1 MENLKKNPLSLQ
13 LNVEDFAPASND
25 EKKSLVVMRES
36 VNFWKDGMRRLRKNK
51 IAMVSL
57 VVILL
62 IAFMAYVLPSFW
74 PYSYEQQIKG
84 SNNLA
89 PFEYSAAEQ
98 KLIDQGENVFPHILG
113 TDRMGRDF
121 AVRVMMGT
129 RVSLSVGLLASV
141 LVLLIGATYGAISAF
156 AGGWIDNIMMRI
168 TDILY
173 TIPDILLII
182 LLAMAIKEPLESLA
196 TKPGFGWM
204 QKLGPNM
211 VSIFIIFA
219 LLYWV
224 GMARIVRSQ
233 VLTLKESEY
242 VTAARALGA
251 SGGRIIKKHLLTN
264 CMGTLIVTTTLQIP
278 SSIFTESYL
287 SFLGLDADKD
297 VETIGQ
303 KILTL
308 AAPYV
313 PLDGINDAGVACG
326 IFMSY
331 QGEGKGTPTDTQT
344 DKPDLTST
352 TLLRLILDYADSVE
366 DAVALAEQY
375 DLHDSASSCFHYM
388 VADSTGRSAV
398 LEWIG
403 TDADH
408 DTDGAQRQ
416 LNVLWNDTDAL
427 SDSADW
433 QVVTNFIKTPGYYD
447 GTTAER
453 KGLDRYEHLTAALR
467 ETDGIVADKNA
478 AMDLLA
484 SVGRRTWN
492 NDDSNSNTVHSVVYD
507 LTDKSVLWVGN
518 EHYGEEAY
526 TFEFQL
532 GR

>member
-1 MENLKKNPLSLQ
+1 MKRNSLSKL
-13 LNVEDFAPASND
+13 LRRIACALAALVIALAVAVFALWHNELTTLASFQKLSDRDEAHRDGAVYQINFSGDYFFDEFLSQGGASND
-25 EKKSLVVMRES
+25 AELISFVTRSITKGIIPMHIKTSS
-36 VNFWKDGMRRLRKNK
+36 
-51 IAMVSL
+51 IAC
-57 VVILL
+57 
-62 IAFMAYVLPSFW
+62 
-74 PYSYEQQIKG
+74 
-84 SNNLA
+84 
-89 PFEYSAAEQ
+89 
-98 KLIDQGENVFPHILG
+98 
-113 TDRMGRDF
+113 
-121 AVRVMMGT
+121 
-129 RVSLSVGLLASV
+129 
-141 LVLLIGATYGAISAF
+141 SAF
-156 AGGWIDNIMMRI
+156 TADTQSGDRVFGRNYDFSATNTAIVYTDPGEGRHASYSTID
-168 TDILY
+168 
-173 TIPDILLII
+173 
-182 LLAMAIKEPLESLA
+182 
-196 TKPGFGWM
+196 
-204 QKLGPNM
+204 
-211 VSIFIIFA
+211 
-219 LLYWV
+219 
-224 GMARIVRSQ
+224 
-233 VLTLKESEY
+233 
-242 VTAARALGA
+242 
-251 SGGRIIKKHLLTN
+251 
-264 CMGTLIVTTTLQIP
+264 
-278 SSIFTESYL
+278 L

-303 KILTL
+303 KFLTL

-344 DKPDLTST
+344 DKPDITST

-366 DAVALAEQY
+366 DAVALAQQY

-388 VADSTGRSAV
+388 VADSTGRSAI
-398 LEWIG
+398 LEWVG

-408 DTDGAQRQ
+408 DADGAQRQ

-467 ETDGIVADKNA
+467 ETDGIVADKDA

>member
-1 MENLKKNPLSLQ
+1 MKRNSLSKL
-13 LNVEDFAPASND
+13 LRRIACALAALVIALAVAVFALWHNELTTLASFQKLSDRDEAHRDGAVYQINFSGDYSFDEFLSQGGASND
-25 EKKSLVVMRES
+25 AELISFITRSITKGIIPMHIKTSS
-36 VNFWKDGMRRLRKNK
+36 
-51 IAMVSL
+51 IAC
-57 VVILL
+57 
-62 IAFMAYVLPSFW
+62 
-74 PYSYEQQIKG
+74 
-84 SNNLA
+84 
-89 PFEYSAAEQ
+89 
-98 KLIDQGENVFPHILG
+98 
-113 TDRMGRDF
+113 
-121 AVRVMMGT
+121 
-129 RVSLSVGLLASV
+129 
-141 LVLLIGATYGAISAF
+141 SAF
-156 AGGWIDNIMMRI
+156 TADTQSGDRVFGRNYDFSATNTAIVYTDPGEGRHASYSTID
-168 TDILY
+168 
-173 TIPDILLII
+173 
-182 LLAMAIKEPLESLA
+182 
-196 TKPGFGWM
+196 
-204 QKLGPNM
+204 
-211 VSIFIIFA
+211 
-219 LLYWV
+219 
-224 GMARIVRSQ
+224 
-233 VLTLKESEY
+233 
-242 VTAARALGA
+242 
-251 SGGRIIKKHLLTN
+251 
-264 CMGTLIVTTTLQIP
+264 
-278 SSIFTESYL
+278 L

-303 KILTL
+303 KFLTL

-344 DKPDLTST
+344 DRPDITST

-366 DAVALAEQY
+366 DAVALAQQY

-388 VADSTGRSAV
+388 VADSTGRSAI
-398 LEWIG
+398 LEWVG

-447 GTTAER
+447 DTTAER

-467 ETDGIVADKNA
+467 ETDGIVADKDA

>member
-1 MENLKKNPLSLQ
+1 MKRNSLSKLLRRIACALAALVIALAVAVFALWHNELATLASFQ
-13 LNVEDFAPASND
+13 KLSNRDEAHRDGAVYQINVSGDYSFDEFLSQGGASND
-25 EKKSLVVMRES
+25 AELISFITRSITKGIIPMHIKTSS
-36 VNFWKDGMRRLRKNK
+36 
-51 IAMVSL
+51 IAC
-57 VVILL
+57 
-62 IAFMAYVLPSFW
+62 
-74 PYSYEQQIKG
+74 
-84 SNNLA
+84 
-89 PFEYSAAEQ
+89 
-98 KLIDQGENVFPHILG
+98 
-113 TDRMGRDF
+113 
-121 AVRVMMGT
+121 
-129 RVSLSVGLLASV
+129 
-141 LVLLIGATYGAISAF
+141 SAF
-156 AGGWIDNIMMRI
+156 TADTQSGDRVFGRNYDFSATNTAIVYTDPGEGRHASYSTID
-168 TDILY
+168 
-173 TIPDILLII
+173 
-182 LLAMAIKEPLESLA
+182 
-196 TKPGFGWM
+196 
-204 QKLGPNM
+204 
-211 VSIFIIFA
+211 
-219 LLYWV
+219 
-224 GMARIVRSQ
+224 
-233 VLTLKESEY
+233 
-242 VTAARALGA
+242 
-251 SGGRIIKKHLLTN
+251 
-264 CMGTLIVTTTLQIP
+264 
-278 SSIFTESYL
+278 L

-297 VETIGQ
+297 VETVGQ

-344 DKPDLTST
+344 DRPDLTST

-366 DAVALAEQY
+366 DAVALAQQY

-388 VADSTGRSAV
+388 VADSTGRSAI
-398 LEWIG
+398 LEWVG

-408 DTDGAQRQ
+408 DADGAERQ

-447 GTTAER
+447 GTTAEM
-453 KGLDRYEHLTAALR
+453 KGLDRYEHLAAALR

-518 EHYGEEAY
+518 EHYGEDAY

>member
-1 MENLKKNPLSLQ
+1 MKRNSLSKL
-13 LNVEDFAPASND
+13 LRRIACALAALVIALAVAVFALWHNELTTLASFQKLSDRDEAHRDGAVYQINFSGDYFFDEFLSQGGASND
-25 EKKSLVVMRES
+25 AELISFVTRSITKGIIPMHIKTSS
-36 VNFWKDGMRRLRKNK
+36 
-51 IAMVSL
+51 IAC
-57 VVILL
+57 
-62 IAFMAYVLPSFW
+62 
-74 PYSYEQQIKG
+74 
-84 SNNLA
+84 
-89 PFEYSAAEQ
+89 
-98 KLIDQGENVFPHILG
+98 
-113 TDRMGRDF
+113 
-121 AVRVMMGT
+121 
-129 RVSLSVGLLASV
+129 
-141 LVLLIGATYGAISAF
+141 SAF
-156 AGGWIDNIMMRI
+156 TADTQSGDRVFGRNYDFSATNTAIVYTDPGEGRHASYSTID
-168 TDILY
+168 
-173 TIPDILLII
+173 
-182 LLAMAIKEPLESLA
+182 
-196 TKPGFGWM
+196 
-204 QKLGPNM
+204 
-211 VSIFIIFA
+211 
-219 LLYWV
+219 
-224 GMARIVRSQ
+224 
-233 VLTLKESEY
+233 
-242 VTAARALGA
+242 
-251 SGGRIIKKHLLTN
+251 
-264 CMGTLIVTTTLQIP
+264 
-278 SSIFTESYL
+278 L

-303 KILTL
+303 KFLTL

-344 DKPDLTST
+344 DKPDITST

-366 DAVALAEQY
+366 DAVALAQQY

-388 VADSTGRSAV
+388 VADSTGRSAI
-398 LEWIG
+398 LEWVG

-408 DTDGAQRQ
+408 DADGAQRQ

-433 QVVTNFIKTPGYYD
+433 QVVTNFIKNPGYYD
-447 GTTAER
+447 GTSAEM
-453 KGLDRYEHLTAALR
+453 KGLDRYEHLAAALR
-467 ETDGIVADKNA
+467 ETDGIVADKDA

>member
-1 MENLKKNPLSLQ
+1 MKRNSLSKL
-13 LNVEDFAPASND
+13 LRRIACALAALVIALAVAVFALWHNELTTLASFQKLSDRDEAHRDGAVYQINFSGDYSFDEFLSQGGASND
-25 EKKSLVVMRES
+25 AELISFVTRSITKGIIPMHIKTSS
-36 VNFWKDGMRRLRKNK
+36 
-51 IAMVSL
+51 IAC
-57 VVILL
+57 
-62 IAFMAYVLPSFW
+62 
-74 PYSYEQQIKG
+74 
-84 SNNLA
+84 
-89 PFEYSAAEQ
+89 
-98 KLIDQGENVFPHILG
+98 
-113 TDRMGRDF
+113 
-121 AVRVMMGT
+121 
-129 RVSLSVGLLASV
+129 
-141 LVLLIGATYGAISAF
+141 SAF
-156 AGGWIDNIMMRI
+156 TADTQSGDRVFGRNYDFSATNTAIVYTDPGEGRHASYSTID
-168 TDILY
+168 
-173 TIPDILLII
+173 
-182 LLAMAIKEPLESLA
+182 
-196 TKPGFGWM
+196 
-204 QKLGPNM
+204 
-211 VSIFIIFA
+211 
-219 LLYWV
+219 
-224 GMARIVRSQ
+224 
-233 VLTLKESEY
+233 
-242 VTAARALGA
+242 
-251 SGGRIIKKHLLTN
+251 
-264 CMGTLIVTTTLQIP
+264 
-278 SSIFTESYL
+278 L

-303 KILTL
+303 KFLTL

-344 DKPDLTST
+344 DKPDITST

-366 DAVALAEQY
+366 DAVALAQQY

-388 VADSTGRSAV
+388 VADSTGRSAI
-398 LEWIG
+398 LEWVG

-408 DTDGAQRQ
+408 DADGAQRQ

-447 GTTAER
+447 DTTAEM
-453 KGLDRYEHLTAALR
+453 KGLDRYEHLAAALR

>member
-1 MENLKKNPLSLQ
+1 MKRNSLSKL
-13 LNVEDFAPASND
+13 LRRIACALVALVIALAVAVFALWHNELTTLASFQKLSDRDEAHRDGAVYQINFSGDYFFDEFLSQGGASND
-25 EKKSLVVMRES
+25 AELISFVTRSITKGIIPMHIKTSS
-36 VNFWKDGMRRLRKNK
+36 
-51 IAMVSL
+51 IAC
-57 VVILL
+57 
-62 IAFMAYVLPSFW
+62 
-74 PYSYEQQIKG
+74 
-84 SNNLA
+84 
-89 PFEYSAAEQ
+89 
-98 KLIDQGENVFPHILG
+98 
-113 TDRMGRDF
+113 
-121 AVRVMMGT
+121 
-129 RVSLSVGLLASV
+129 
-141 LVLLIGATYGAISAF
+141 SAF
-156 AGGWIDNIMMRI
+156 TADTQSGDRVFGRNYDFSATNTAIVYTDPGEGRHASYSTID
-168 TDILY
+168 
-173 TIPDILLII
+173 
-182 LLAMAIKEPLESLA
+182 
-196 TKPGFGWM
+196 
-204 QKLGPNM
+204 
-211 VSIFIIFA
+211 
-219 LLYWV
+219 
-224 GMARIVRSQ
+224 
-233 VLTLKESEY
+233 
-242 VTAARALGA
+242 
-251 SGGRIIKKHLLTN
+251 
-264 CMGTLIVTTTLQIP
+264 
-278 SSIFTESYL
+278 L

-303 KILTL
+303 KFLTL

-344 DKPDLTST
+344 DRPDITST

-366 DAVALAEQY
+366 DAVALAQQY

-388 VADSTGRSAV
+388 VADSTGRSAI
-398 LEWIG
+398 LEWVG

-408 DTDGAQRQ
+408 DADGAQRQ

-467 ETDGIVADKNA
+467 ETDGIVADKDA

-484 SVGRRTWN
+484 SVGRRTWD

>member
-1 MENLKKNPLSLQ
+1 MKRNSLSKL
-13 LNVEDFAPASND
+13 LRRIACALAALVIALAVAVFALWHNELTTLASFQKLSDRDEAHRDGAVYQINFSGDYSFDEFLSQGGASND
-25 EKKSLVVMRES
+25 AELISFITRSITKGIIPMHIKTSS
-36 VNFWKDGMRRLRKNK
+36 
-51 IAMVSL
+51 IAC
-57 VVILL
+57 
-62 IAFMAYVLPSFW
+62 
-74 PYSYEQQIKG
+74 
-84 SNNLA
+84 
-89 PFEYSAAEQ
+89 
-98 KLIDQGENVFPHILG
+98 
-113 TDRMGRDF
+113 
-121 AVRVMMGT
+121 
-129 RVSLSVGLLASV
+129 
-141 LVLLIGATYGAISAF
+141 SAF
-156 AGGWIDNIMMRI
+156 TADTQSGDRVFGRNYDFSATNTAIVYTDPGEGRHASYSTID
-168 TDILY
+168 
-173 TIPDILLII
+173 
-182 LLAMAIKEPLESLA
+182 
-196 TKPGFGWM
+196 
-204 QKLGPNM
+204 
-211 VSIFIIFA
+211 
-219 LLYWV
+219 
-224 GMARIVRSQ
+224 
-233 VLTLKESEY
+233 
-242 VTAARALGA
+242 
-251 SGGRIIKKHLLTN
+251 
-264 CMGTLIVTTTLQIP
+264 
-278 SSIFTESYL
+278 L

-303 KILTL
+303 KFLTL

-344 DKPDLTST
+344 DRPDITST

-366 DAVALAEQY
+366 DAVALAQQY

-388 VADSTGRSAV
+388 VADSTGRSAI
-398 LEWIG
+398 LEWVG

-408 DTDGAQRQ
+408 DADGAQRQ

-427 SDSADW
+427 SDSVDW

-447 GTTAER
+447 GTSAEM
-453 KGLDRYEHLTAALR
+453 KGLDRYEHLAAALR

-484 SVGRRTWN
+484 SVGRRTWD

>member
-1 MENLKKNPLSLQ
+1 MKRNSLSKL
-13 LNVEDFAPASND
+13 LRRIACALAALVIALAVAVFALWHNELTTLASFQKLSDRDEAHRDGAVYQINFSGDYFFDEFLSQGGASND
-25 EKKSLVVMRES
+25 AELISFVTRSITKGIIPMHIKTSS
-36 VNFWKDGMRRLRKNK
+36 
-51 IAMVSL
+51 IAC
-57 VVILL
+57 
-62 IAFMAYVLPSFW
+62 
-74 PYSYEQQIKG
+74 
-84 SNNLA
+84 
-89 PFEYSAAEQ
+89 
-98 KLIDQGENVFPHILG
+98 
-113 TDRMGRDF
+113 
-121 AVRVMMGT
+121 
-129 RVSLSVGLLASV
+129 
-141 LVLLIGATYGAISAF
+141 SAF
-156 AGGWIDNIMMRI
+156 TADTQSGDRVFGRNYDFSATNTAIVYTDPGEGRHASYSTID
-168 TDILY
+168 
-173 TIPDILLII
+173 
-182 LLAMAIKEPLESLA
+182 
-196 TKPGFGWM
+196 
-204 QKLGPNM
+204 
-211 VSIFIIFA
+211 
-219 LLYWV
+219 
-224 GMARIVRSQ
+224 
-233 VLTLKESEY
+233 
-242 VTAARALGA
+242 
-251 SGGRIIKKHLLTN
+251 
-264 CMGTLIVTTTLQIP
+264 
-278 SSIFTESYL
+278 L

-344 DKPDLTST
+344 DRPDLTST

-366 DAVALAEQY
+366 DAVALAQQY

-388 VADSTGRSAV
+388 VADSTGRSAI
-398 LEWIG
+398 LEWVG

-408 DTDGAQRQ
+408 DADGAQRQ

-447 GTTAER
+447 DMAAER
-453 KGLDRYEHLTAALR
+453 KGLDRYEHLAAALR
-467 ETDGIVADKNA
+467 ETDGIVADKDA
-478 AMDLLA
+478 AMGLLA

>member
-1 MENLKKNPLSLQ
+1 MKRNSLSKLLRRIACALAALVIALAVAVFALWHNELATLASFQ
-13 LNVEDFAPASND
+13 KLSDRDEAHRDGAVYQINVSGDYSFDEFLSQGGASND
-25 EKKSLVVMRES
+25 AELISFITQSITKGIIPMHIKTSS
-36 VNFWKDGMRRLRKNK
+36 
-51 IAMVSL
+51 IAC
-57 VVILL
+57 
-62 IAFMAYVLPSFW
+62 
-74 PYSYEQQIKG
+74 
-84 SNNLA
+84 
-89 PFEYSAAEQ
+89 
-98 KLIDQGENVFPHILG
+98 
-113 TDRMGRDF
+113 
-121 AVRVMMGT
+121 
-129 RVSLSVGLLASV
+129 
-141 LVLLIGATYGAISAF
+141 SAF
-156 AGGWIDNIMMRI
+156 TADTQSGDRVFGRNYDFSATNTAIVYTNPGEGRHASYSTID
-168 TDILY
+168 
-173 TIPDILLII
+173 
-182 LLAMAIKEPLESLA
+182 
-196 TKPGFGWM
+196 
-204 QKLGPNM
+204 
-211 VSIFIIFA
+211 
-219 LLYWV
+219 
-224 GMARIVRSQ
+224 
-233 VLTLKESEY
+233 
-242 VTAARALGA
+242 
-251 SGGRIIKKHLLTN
+251 
-264 CMGTLIVTTTLQIP
+264 
-278 SSIFTESYL
+278 L

-303 KILTL
+303 KFLTL

-366 DAVALAEQY
+366 DAVALAQQY

-388 VADSTGRSAV
+388 VADSTGRSAI
-398 LEWIG
+398 LEWVG

-408 DTDGAQRQ
+408 DADGAQRQ

-447 GTTAER
+447 GTSAEM
-453 KGLDRYEHLTAALR
+453 KGLDRYEHLAAALR
-467 ETDGIVADKNA
+467 ETDGIVADKDA

-492 NDDSNSNTVHSVVYD
+492 NDDSNSNTVHSVVYG

>member
-1 MENLKKNPLSLQ
+1 MKRNSLSKL
-13 LNVEDFAPASND
+13 LRRIACALAALVIALAVAVFALWHNELTTLAS
-25 EKKSLVVMRES
+25 
-36 VNFWKDGMRRLRKNK
+36 F
-51 IAMVSL
+51 
-57 VVILL
+57 
-62 IAFMAYVLPSFW
+62 
-74 PYSYEQQIKG
+74 
-84 SNNLA
+84 
-89 PFEYSAAEQ
+89 Q
-98 KLIDQGENVFPHILG
+98 KLSDRDEAHRDGAVYQINVSGDYSFDEFLSQGGASTDAELISFVTQSITKGIIPMHIK
-113 TDRMGRDF
+113 TSSI
-121 AVRVMMGT
+121 AC
-129 RVSLSVGLLASV
+129 
-141 LVLLIGATYGAISAF
+141 SAF
-156 AGGWIDNIMMRI
+156 TADTQSGDRVFGRNYDFSATNTAIVYTDPGEGRHASYSTID
-168 TDILY
+168 
-173 TIPDILLII
+173 
-182 LLAMAIKEPLESLA
+182 
-196 TKPGFGWM
+196 
-204 QKLGPNM
+204 
-211 VSIFIIFA
+211 
-219 LLYWV
+219 
-224 GMARIVRSQ
+224 
-233 VLTLKESEY
+233 
-242 VTAARALGA
+242 
-251 SGGRIIKKHLLTN
+251 
-264 CMGTLIVTTTLQIP
+264 
-278 SSIFTESYL
+278 L

-344 DKPDLTST
+344 DRPDLTST

-366 DAVALAEQY
+366 DAVALAQQY

-388 VADSTGRSAV
+388 VADSTGRSAI
-398 LEWIG
+398 LEWVG

-408 DTDGAQRQ
+408 DADGAQRQ

-433 QVVTNFIKTPGYYD
+433 QVVTNFIKTTGYYD
-447 GTTAER
+447 GTTAEM
-453 KGLDRYEHLTAALR
+453 KGLDRYEHLAAALR
-467 ETDGIVADKNA
+467 ETDGIVADKDA
-478 AMDLLA
+478 AMNLLA

>member
-1 MENLKKNPLSLQ
+1 MKRNSLSKL
-13 LNVEDFAPASND
+13 LRRIACALAALVIALAVAVFALWHNELTTLVSFQKLSDRDEAHRDGAVYQINFSGDYSFDEFLSQGGASND
-25 EKKSLVVMRES
+25 AELISFVTRSITKGIIPMHIKTSS
-36 VNFWKDGMRRLRKNK
+36 
-51 IAMVSL
+51 IAC
-57 VVILL
+57 
-62 IAFMAYVLPSFW
+62 
-74 PYSYEQQIKG
+74 
-84 SNNLA
+84 
-89 PFEYSAAEQ
+89 
-98 KLIDQGENVFPHILG
+98 
-113 TDRMGRDF
+113 
-121 AVRVMMGT
+121 
-129 RVSLSVGLLASV
+129 
-141 LVLLIGATYGAISAF
+141 SAF
-156 AGGWIDNIMMRI
+156 TADTQSGDRVFGRNYDFSATNTAIVYTDPGEGRHASYSTID
-168 TDILY
+168 
-173 TIPDILLII
+173 
-182 LLAMAIKEPLESLA
+182 
-196 TKPGFGWM
+196 
-204 QKLGPNM
+204 
-211 VSIFIIFA
+211 
-219 LLYWV
+219 
-224 GMARIVRSQ
+224 
-233 VLTLKESEY
+233 
-242 VTAARALGA
+242 
-251 SGGRIIKKHLLTN
+251 
-264 CMGTLIVTTTLQIP
+264 
-278 SSIFTESYL
+278 L

-303 KILTL
+303 KFLTL

-344 DKPDLTST
+344 DRPDITST

-366 DAVALAEQY
+366 DAVALAQQY

-388 VADSTGRSAV
+388 VADSTGRSAI
-398 LEWIG
+398 LEWVG

-408 DTDGAQRQ
+408 DADGAQRQ

-447 GTTAER
+447 GTTAEM
-453 KGLDRYEHLTAALR
+453 KGLDRYEHLAAALR
-467 ETDGIVADKNA
+467 ETDGIVADKDA

>member
-1 MENLKKNPLSLQ
+1 MKRNSLSKL
-13 LNVEDFAPASND
+13 LRRIACALAALVIALAVAVFALWHNELTTLASFQKLSDRDEAHRDGAVYQINFSGDYFFDEFLSQGGASND
-25 EKKSLVVMRES
+25 AELISFITRSITKGIIPMHIKTSS
-36 VNFWKDGMRRLRKNK
+36 
-51 IAMVSL
+51 IAC
-57 VVILL
+57 
-62 IAFMAYVLPSFW
+62 
-74 PYSYEQQIKG
+74 
-84 SNNLA
+84 
-89 PFEYSAAEQ
+89 
-98 KLIDQGENVFPHILG
+98 
-113 TDRMGRDF
+113 
-121 AVRVMMGT
+121 
-129 RVSLSVGLLASV
+129 
-141 LVLLIGATYGAISAF
+141 SAF
-156 AGGWIDNIMMRI
+156 TADTQSGDRVFGRNYDFSATNTAIVYTDPGEGRHASYSTID
-168 TDILY
+168 
-173 TIPDILLII
+173 
-182 LLAMAIKEPLESLA
+182 
-196 TKPGFGWM
+196 
-204 QKLGPNM
+204 
-211 VSIFIIFA
+211 
-219 LLYWV
+219 
-224 GMARIVRSQ
+224 
-233 VLTLKESEY
+233 
-242 VTAARALGA
+242 
-251 SGGRIIKKHLLTN
+251 
-264 CMGTLIVTTTLQIP
+264 
-278 SSIFTESYL
+278 L

-303 KILTL
+303 KFLTL

-344 DKPDLTST
+344 DRPDITST

-366 DAVALAEQY
+366 DAVALAQQY

-388 VADSTGRSAV
+388 VADSTGRSAI
-398 LEWIG
+398 LEWVG

-408 DTDGAQRQ
+408 DADGAQRQ

-453 KGLDRYEHLTAALR
+453 KGLDRYEHLATALR
-467 ETDGIVADKNA
+467 ETDGIVADKDA

>member
-1 MENLKKNPLSLQ
+1 MKRNSLSKL
-13 LNVEDFAPASND
+13 LRRIACALAALVIALAVAVFALWHNELTTLASFQKLSDRDEAHRDGAVYQINFSGDYFFDEFLSQGGASND
-25 EKKSLVVMRES
+25 AELISFITRSITKGIIPMHIKTSS
-36 VNFWKDGMRRLRKNK
+36 
-51 IAMVSL
+51 IAC
-57 VVILL
+57 
-62 IAFMAYVLPSFW
+62 
-74 PYSYEQQIKG
+74 
-84 SNNLA
+84 
-89 PFEYSAAEQ
+89 
-98 KLIDQGENVFPHILG
+98 
-113 TDRMGRDF
+113 
-121 AVRVMMGT
+121 
-129 RVSLSVGLLASV
+129 
-141 LVLLIGATYGAISAF
+141 SAF
-156 AGGWIDNIMMRI
+156 TADTQSGDRVFGRNYDFSATNTAIVYTDPGEGRHASYSTID
-168 TDILY
+168 
-173 TIPDILLII
+173 
-182 LLAMAIKEPLESLA
+182 
-196 TKPGFGWM
+196 
-204 QKLGPNM
+204 
-211 VSIFIIFA
+211 
-219 LLYWV
+219 
-224 GMARIVRSQ
+224 
-233 VLTLKESEY
+233 
-242 VTAARALGA
+242 
-251 SGGRIIKKHLLTN
+251 
-264 CMGTLIVTTTLQIP
+264 
-278 SSIFTESYL
+278 L

-303 KILTL
+303 KFLTL

-344 DKPDLTST
+344 DRPDITST

-366 DAVALAEQY
+366 DAVALAQQY

-388 VADSTGRSAV
+388 VADSTGRSAI
-398 LEWIG
+398 LEWVG

-408 DTDGAQRQ
+408 DADGAQRQ

-447 GTTAER
+447 GTSAER

-467 ETDGIVADKNA
+467 ETDGIVADKDA

>member
-1 MENLKKNPLSLQ
+1 MKRNSLSKL
-13 LNVEDFAPASND
+13 LRRIACALAALVIALAVAVFALWHNELTTLAS
-25 EKKSLVVMRES
+25 
-36 VNFWKDGMRRLRKNK
+36 F
-51 IAMVSL
+51 
-57 VVILL
+57 
-62 IAFMAYVLPSFW
+62 
-74 PYSYEQQIKG
+74 
-84 SNNLA
+84 
-89 PFEYSAAEQ
+89 Q
-98 KLIDQGENVFPHILG
+98 KLSDRDEAHRDGAVYQINFSGDYSFDEFLSQGGASKDAELISFINRSITKGIIPMHIK
-113 TDRMGRDF
+113 TSSI
-121 AVRVMMGT
+121 AC
-129 RVSLSVGLLASV
+129 
-141 LVLLIGATYGAISAF
+141 SAF
-156 AGGWIDNIMMRI
+156 TADTQSGDRVFGRNYDFSATNTAIVYTDPGEGRHASYSTID
-168 TDILY
+168 
-173 TIPDILLII
+173 
-182 LLAMAIKEPLESLA
+182 
-196 TKPGFGWM
+196 
-204 QKLGPNM
+204 
-211 VSIFIIFA
+211 
-219 LLYWV
+219 
-224 GMARIVRSQ
+224 
-233 VLTLKESEY
+233 
-242 VTAARALGA
+242 
-251 SGGRIIKKHLLTN
+251 
-264 CMGTLIVTTTLQIP
+264 
-278 SSIFTESYL
+278 L

-303 KILTL
+303 KFLTL

-344 DKPDLTST
+344 DRPDITST

-366 DAVALAEQY
+366 DAVALAQQY

-388 VADSTGRSAV
+388 VADSTGRSAI
-398 LEWIG
+398 LEWVG

-408 DTDGAQRQ
+408 DADGAQRQ

-447 GTTAER
+447 GTSAEM
-453 KGLDRYEHLTAALR
+453 KGLDRYEHLAAALR
-467 ETDGIVADKNA
+467 ETVGIVADKNA

-484 SVGRRTWN
+484 SVGRRTWD

>member
-1 MENLKKNPLSLQ
+1 MKRNSLSKL
-13 LNVEDFAPASND
+13 LRRIACALAALVIALAVAVFALWHNELTTLASFQKLSDRDEAHRDGAVYQINFSGDYSFDEFLSQGGASND
-25 EKKSLVVMRES
+25 AELISFVTRSITKGIIPMHIKTSS
-36 VNFWKDGMRRLRKNK
+36 
-51 IAMVSL
+51 IAC
-57 VVILL
+57 
-62 IAFMAYVLPSFW
+62 
-74 PYSYEQQIKG
+74 
-84 SNNLA
+84 
-89 PFEYSAAEQ
+89 
-98 KLIDQGENVFPHILG
+98 
-113 TDRMGRDF
+113 
-121 AVRVMMGT
+121 
-129 RVSLSVGLLASV
+129 
-141 LVLLIGATYGAISAF
+141 SAF
-156 AGGWIDNIMMRI
+156 TADTQSGDRVFGRNYDFSATNTAIVYTDPGEGRHASYSTID
-168 TDILY
+168 
-173 TIPDILLII
+173 
-182 LLAMAIKEPLESLA
+182 
-196 TKPGFGWM
+196 
-204 QKLGPNM
+204 
-211 VSIFIIFA
+211 
-219 LLYWV
+219 
-224 GMARIVRSQ
+224 
-233 VLTLKESEY
+233 
-242 VTAARALGA
+242 
-251 SGGRIIKKHLLTN
+251 
-264 CMGTLIVTTTLQIP
+264 
-278 SSIFTESYL
+278 L

-303 KILTL
+303 KFLTL

-344 DKPDLTST
+344 DRPDITST

-366 DAVALAEQY
+366 DAVALAQQY

-388 VADSTGRSAV
+388 VADSTGRSAI
-398 LEWIG
+398 LEWVG

-408 DTDGAQRQ
+408 DADGAQRQ

-447 GTTAER
+447 GTSAEM

-467 ETDGIVADKNA
+467 ETDGIVADKDA

>member
-1 MENLKKNPLSLQ
+1 MKRNSLSKL
-13 LNVEDFAPASND
+13 LRRIACALAALVIALAVAVFALWHNELATLASFQKLSDRDEAHRDGAVYQINFSGDYFFDEFLSQGGASND
-25 EKKSLVVMRES
+25 AELISFVTRSITKGIIPMHIKTSS
-36 VNFWKDGMRRLRKNK
+36 
-51 IAMVSL
+51 IAC
-57 VVILL
+57 
-62 IAFMAYVLPSFW
+62 
-74 PYSYEQQIKG
+74 
-84 SNNLA
+84 
-89 PFEYSAAEQ
+89 
-98 KLIDQGENVFPHILG
+98 
-113 TDRMGRDF
+113 
-121 AVRVMMGT
+121 
-129 RVSLSVGLLASV
+129 
-141 LVLLIGATYGAISAF
+141 SAF
-156 AGGWIDNIMMRI
+156 TADTQSGDRVFGRNYDFSATNTAIVYTDPGEGRHASYSTID
-168 TDILY
+168 
-173 TIPDILLII
+173 
-182 LLAMAIKEPLESLA
+182 
-196 TKPGFGWM
+196 
-204 QKLGPNM
+204 
-211 VSIFIIFA
+211 
-219 LLYWV
+219 
-224 GMARIVRSQ
+224 
-233 VLTLKESEY
+233 
-242 VTAARALGA
+242 
-251 SGGRIIKKHLLTN
+251 
-264 CMGTLIVTTTLQIP
+264 
-278 SSIFTESYL
+278 L

-303 KILTL
+303 KFLTL

-344 DKPDLTST
+344 DRPDITST

-366 DAVALAEQY
+366 DAVALAQQY

-388 VADSTGRSAV
+388 VADSTGRSAI
-398 LEWIG
+398 LEWVG

-408 DTDGAQRQ
+408 DADGAERQ

-427 SDSADW
+427 SDSSDW

-447 GTTAER
+447 GTTAEM

-467 ETDGIVADKNA
+467 ETDGIVADKDA

-484 SVGRRTWN
+484 SVGRRTWD

>member
-1 MENLKKNPLSLQ
+1 MKRNSLSKL
-13 LNVEDFAPASND
+13 LRRIACALAALVIALAVAVFALWHNELTTLASFQKLSDRDEAHRDGAVYQISVSGDYSFDEFLSQGGASND
-25 EKKSLVVMRES
+25 AELISFVTRSITKGIIPMHIKTSS
-36 VNFWKDGMRRLRKNK
+36 
-51 IAMVSL
+51 IAC
-57 VVILL
+57 
-62 IAFMAYVLPSFW
+62 
-74 PYSYEQQIKG
+74 
-84 SNNLA
+84 
-89 PFEYSAAEQ
+89 
-98 KLIDQGENVFPHILG
+98 
-113 TDRMGRDF
+113 
-121 AVRVMMGT
+121 
-129 RVSLSVGLLASV
+129 
-141 LVLLIGATYGAISAF
+141 SAF
-156 AGGWIDNIMMRI
+156 TADTQSGDRVFGRNYDFSATNTAIVYTDPGEGRHASYSTID
-168 TDILY
+168 
-173 TIPDILLII
+173 
-182 LLAMAIKEPLESLA
+182 
-196 TKPGFGWM
+196 
-204 QKLGPNM
+204 
-211 VSIFIIFA
+211 
-219 LLYWV
+219 
-224 GMARIVRSQ
+224 
-233 VLTLKESEY
+233 
-242 VTAARALGA
+242 
-251 SGGRIIKKHLLTN
+251 
-264 CMGTLIVTTTLQIP
+264 
-278 SSIFTESYL
+278 L

-344 DKPDLTST
+344 DRPDLTST

-366 DAVALAEQY
+366 DAVALVQQY

-388 VADSTGRSAV
+388 VADSTGRSAI
-398 LEWIG
+398 LEWVG

-408 DTDGAQRQ
+408 DVDGAQRQ

-433 QVVTNFIKTPGYYD
+433 QIVTNFIKTPGYYD
-447 GTTAER
+447 GTTAEM
-453 KGLDRYEHLTAALR
+453 KGLDRYEHLAAALR
-467 ETDGIVADKNA
+467 ETDGIVADKDA

-484 SVGRRTWN
+484 SVGRRTWD

>member
-1 MENLKKNPLSLQ
+1 MKRNSLSKL
-13 LNVEDFAPASND
+13 LRRIACALAALVIALAVAVFALWHNELATLASFQKLSDRDEAHRDGAVYQINFSGDYFFDEFLSQGGASND
-25 EKKSLVVMRES
+25 AELISFITRSITKGIIPMHIKTSS
-36 VNFWKDGMRRLRKNK
+36 
-51 IAMVSL
+51 IAC
-57 VVILL
+57 
-62 IAFMAYVLPSFW
+62 
-74 PYSYEQQIKG
+74 
-84 SNNLA
+84 
-89 PFEYSAAEQ
+89 
-98 KLIDQGENVFPHILG
+98 
-113 TDRMGRDF
+113 
-121 AVRVMMGT
+121 
-129 RVSLSVGLLASV
+129 
-141 LVLLIGATYGAISAF
+141 SAF
-156 AGGWIDNIMMRI
+156 TADTQSGDRVFGRNYDFSATNTAIVYTDPGEGRHASYSTID
-168 TDILY
+168 
-173 TIPDILLII
+173 
-182 LLAMAIKEPLESLA
+182 
-196 TKPGFGWM
+196 
-204 QKLGPNM
+204 
-211 VSIFIIFA
+211 
-219 LLYWV
+219 
-224 GMARIVRSQ
+224 
-233 VLTLKESEY
+233 
-242 VTAARALGA
+242 
-251 SGGRIIKKHLLTN
+251 
-264 CMGTLIVTTTLQIP
+264 
-278 SSIFTESYL
+278 L

-303 KILTL
+303 KFLTL

-344 DKPDLTST
+344 DRPDITST

-366 DAVALAEQY
+366 DAVALAQQY

-388 VADSTGRSAV
+388 VADSTGRSAI
-398 LEWIG
+398 LEWVG

-408 DTDGAQRQ
+408 DADGAQRQ

-447 GTTAER
+447 GTSAEM
-453 KGLDRYEHLTAALR
+453 KGLDRYEHLAAALR

>member
-1 MENLKKNPLSLQ
+1 MKRNSLSKL
-13 LNVEDFAPASND
+13 LRRIACALAALVIALAVAVFALWHNELTTLASFQKLSDRDEAHRDGAVYQINFSGDYFFDEFLSQGGASND
-25 EKKSLVVMRES
+25 AELISFVTRSITKGIIPMHIKTSS
-36 VNFWKDGMRRLRKNK
+36 
-51 IAMVSL
+51 IAC
-57 VVILL
+57 
-62 IAFMAYVLPSFW
+62 
-74 PYSYEQQIKG
+74 
-84 SNNLA
+84 
-89 PFEYSAAEQ
+89 
-98 KLIDQGENVFPHILG
+98 
-113 TDRMGRDF
+113 
-121 AVRVMMGT
+121 
-129 RVSLSVGLLASV
+129 
-141 LVLLIGATYGAISAF
+141 SAF
-156 AGGWIDNIMMRI
+156 TADTQSGDRVFGRNYDFSATNTAIVYTDPGEGRHASYSTID
-168 TDILY
+168 
-173 TIPDILLII
+173 
-182 LLAMAIKEPLESLA
+182 
-196 TKPGFGWM
+196 
-204 QKLGPNM
+204 
-211 VSIFIIFA
+211 
-219 LLYWV
+219 
-224 GMARIVRSQ
+224 
-233 VLTLKESEY
+233 
-242 VTAARALGA
+242 
-251 SGGRIIKKHLLTN
+251 
-264 CMGTLIVTTTLQIP
+264 
-278 SSIFTESYL
+278 L

-303 KILTL
+303 KFLTL

-344 DKPDLTST
+344 DRPDITST

-366 DAVALAEQY
+366 DAVALAQQY

-388 VADSTGRSAV
+388 VADSTGRSAI
-398 LEWIG
+398 LEWVG

-408 DTDGAQRQ
+408 DVDGAQRQ

-427 SDSADW
+427 SDSVDW

-447 GTTAER
+447 GTSAEM
-453 KGLDRYEHLTAALR
+453 KGLDRYEHLAAALR
-467 ETDGIVADKNA
+467 ETDGIVADKDA

>member
-1 MENLKKNPLSLQ
+1 MKRNSLSKL
-13 LNVEDFAPASND
+13 LRRIACALVALVIALAVAVFALWHNELTTLASFQKLSDRDEAHRDGAVYQINFSGDYFFDEFLSQGGASND
-25 EKKSLVVMRES
+25 AELISFVTRSITKGIIPMHIKTSS
-36 VNFWKDGMRRLRKNK
+36 
-51 IAMVSL
+51 IAC
-57 VVILL
+57 
-62 IAFMAYVLPSFW
+62 
-74 PYSYEQQIKG
+74 
-84 SNNLA
+84 
-89 PFEYSAAEQ
+89 
-98 KLIDQGENVFPHILG
+98 
-113 TDRMGRDF
+113 
-121 AVRVMMGT
+121 
-129 RVSLSVGLLASV
+129 
-141 LVLLIGATYGAISAF
+141 SAF
-156 AGGWIDNIMMRI
+156 TADTQSGDRVFGRNYDFSATNTTIVYTDPGEGRHASYSTID
-168 TDILY
+168 
-173 TIPDILLII
+173 
-182 LLAMAIKEPLESLA
+182 
-196 TKPGFGWM
+196 
-204 QKLGPNM
+204 
-211 VSIFIIFA
+211 
-219 LLYWV
+219 
-224 GMARIVRSQ
+224 
-233 VLTLKESEY
+233 
-242 VTAARALGA
+242 
-251 SGGRIIKKHLLTN
+251 
-264 CMGTLIVTTTLQIP
+264 
-278 SSIFTESYL
+278 L

-303 KILTL
+303 KFLTL

-344 DKPDLTST
+344 DRPDITST

-366 DAVALAEQY
+366 DAVALAQQY

-388 VADSTGRSAV
+388 VADSTGRSAI
-398 LEWIG
+398 LEWVG

-447 GTTAER
+447 GTSAEM
-453 KGLDRYEHLTAALR
+453 KGLDRYEHLAAALR
-467 ETDGIVADKNA
+467 ETDGIVADKDA

-484 SVGRRTWN
+484 SVGRRTWD

>member
-1 MENLKKNPLSLQ
+1 MKRNSLSKL
-13 LNVEDFAPASND
+13 LRRIACALAALVIALAVAVFALWHNELTTLASFQKLSDRDEAHRDGAVYQINFSGDYSFDEFLSQGGASND
-25 EKKSLVVMRES
+25 AELISFITRSITKGIIPMHIKTSS
-36 VNFWKDGMRRLRKNK
+36 
-51 IAMVSL
+51 IAC
-57 VVILL
+57 
-62 IAFMAYVLPSFW
+62 
-74 PYSYEQQIKG
+74 
-84 SNNLA
+84 
-89 PFEYSAAEQ
+89 
-98 KLIDQGENVFPHILG
+98 
-113 TDRMGRDF
+113 
-121 AVRVMMGT
+121 
-129 RVSLSVGLLASV
+129 
-141 LVLLIGATYGAISAF
+141 SAF
-156 AGGWIDNIMMRI
+156 TADTQSGDRVFGRNYDFSATNTAIVYTDPGEGRHASYSTID
-168 TDILY
+168 
-173 TIPDILLII
+173 
-182 LLAMAIKEPLESLA
+182 
-196 TKPGFGWM
+196 
-204 QKLGPNM
+204 
-211 VSIFIIFA
+211 
-219 LLYWV
+219 
-224 GMARIVRSQ
+224 
-233 VLTLKESEY
+233 
-242 VTAARALGA
+242 
-251 SGGRIIKKHLLTN
+251 
-264 CMGTLIVTTTLQIP
+264 
-278 SSIFTESYL
+278 L

-303 KILTL
+303 KFLTL

-344 DKPDLTST
+344 DRPDITST

-366 DAVALAEQY
+366 DAVALAQQY

-388 VADSTGRSAV
+388 VADSTGRSAI
-398 LEWIG
+398 LEWVG

-408 DTDGAQRQ
+408 DADGAQRQ

-447 GTTAER
+447 GTTAEM
-453 KGLDRYEHLTAALR
+453 KGLDRYEHLAAALR
-467 ETDGIVADKNA
+467 ETDGVVADKDA

>member
-1 MENLKKNPLSLQ
+1 MKRNSLSKL
-13 LNVEDFAPASND
+13 LRRIACALAALVIVLAVAVFALWHNELTTLASFQKLSDRDEAHRDGAVYQINFSGDYSFDEFLSQGGASND
-25 EKKSLVVMRES
+25 AELISFVTRSITKGIIPMHIKTSS
-36 VNFWKDGMRRLRKNK
+36 
-51 IAMVSL
+51 IAC
-57 VVILL
+57 
-62 IAFMAYVLPSFW
+62 
-74 PYSYEQQIKG
+74 
-84 SNNLA
+84 
-89 PFEYSAAEQ
+89 
-98 KLIDQGENVFPHILG
+98 
-113 TDRMGRDF
+113 
-121 AVRVMMGT
+121 
-129 RVSLSVGLLASV
+129 
-141 LVLLIGATYGAISAF
+141 SAF
-156 AGGWIDNIMMRI
+156 TADTQSGDRVFGRNYDFSATNTAIVYTDPGEGRHASYSTID
-168 TDILY
+168 
-173 TIPDILLII
+173 
-182 LLAMAIKEPLESLA
+182 
-196 TKPGFGWM
+196 
-204 QKLGPNM
+204 
-211 VSIFIIFA
+211 
-219 LLYWV
+219 
-224 GMARIVRSQ
+224 
-233 VLTLKESEY
+233 
-242 VTAARALGA
+242 
-251 SGGRIIKKHLLTN
+251 
-264 CMGTLIVTTTLQIP
+264 
-278 SSIFTESYL
+278 L

-303 KILTL
+303 KFLTL

-344 DKPDLTST
+344 DRPDITST

-366 DAVALAEQY
+366 DAVALAQQY

-388 VADSTGRSAV
+388 VADSTGRSAI
-398 LEWIG
+398 LEWVG

-408 DTDGAQRQ
+408 DADGAQRQ

-447 GTTAER
+447 GTTAEM
-453 KGLDRYEHLTAALR
+453 KGLDRYEHLAAALR
-467 ETDGIVADKNA
+467 ETDGIVADKDA

>member
-1 MENLKKNPLSLQ
+1 MKRNSLSKL
-13 LNVEDFAPASND
+13 LRRIACALAALVIALAVAVFALWHNELATLASFQKLSDRDEAHRDGAVYQINFSGDYSFDEFLSQGGASND
-25 EKKSLVVMRES
+25 AELISFVTRSITKGIIPMHIKTSS
-36 VNFWKDGMRRLRKNK
+36 
-51 IAMVSL
+51 IAC
-57 VVILL
+57 
-62 IAFMAYVLPSFW
+62 
-74 PYSYEQQIKG
+74 
-84 SNNLA
+84 
-89 PFEYSAAEQ
+89 
-98 KLIDQGENVFPHILG
+98 
-113 TDRMGRDF
+113 
-121 AVRVMMGT
+121 
-129 RVSLSVGLLASV
+129 
-141 LVLLIGATYGAISAF
+141 SAF
-156 AGGWIDNIMMRI
+156 TADTQSGDRVFGRNYDFSATNTAIVYTDPGEGRHASYSTID
-168 TDILY
+168 
-173 TIPDILLII
+173 
-182 LLAMAIKEPLESLA
+182 
-196 TKPGFGWM
+196 
-204 QKLGPNM
+204 
-211 VSIFIIFA
+211 
-219 LLYWV
+219 
-224 GMARIVRSQ
+224 
-233 VLTLKESEY
+233 
-242 VTAARALGA
+242 
-251 SGGRIIKKHLLTN
+251 
-264 CMGTLIVTTTLQIP
+264 
-278 SSIFTESYL
+278 L

-303 KILTL
+303 KFLTL

-344 DKPDLTST
+344 DRPDITST

-366 DAVALAEQY
+366 DAVALAQQY

-388 VADSTGRSAV
+388 VADSTGRSAI
-398 LEWIG
+398 LEWVG

-408 DTDGAQRQ
+408 DADGAQRQ

-447 GTTAER
+447 GTTAEM
-453 KGLDRYEHLTAALR
+453 KGLDRYEHLAAVLR
-467 ETDGIVADKNA
+467 ETDGIVADKDA

-532 GR
+532 DR

>member
-1 MENLKKNPLSLQ
+1 MKRNSLSKLLRRIACALAALVIALAVAVFALWHNELATLASFQ
-13 LNVEDFAPASND
+13 KLSDRDEAHRDGAVYQINVSGDYSFDEFLSQGGASND
-25 EKKSLVVMRES
+25 AELISFVTRSITKGIIPMHIKTSS
-36 VNFWKDGMRRLRKNK
+36 
-51 IAMVSL
+51 IAC
-57 VVILL
+57 
-62 IAFMAYVLPSFW
+62 
-74 PYSYEQQIKG
+74 
-84 SNNLA
+84 
-89 PFEYSAAEQ
+89 
-98 KLIDQGENVFPHILG
+98 
-113 TDRMGRDF
+113 
-121 AVRVMMGT
+121 
-129 RVSLSVGLLASV
+129 
-141 LVLLIGATYGAISAF
+141 SAF
-156 AGGWIDNIMMRI
+156 TADTQSGDRVFGRNYDFSATNTAIVYTDPGEGRHASYSTID
-168 TDILY
+168 
-173 TIPDILLII
+173 
-182 LLAMAIKEPLESLA
+182 
-196 TKPGFGWM
+196 
-204 QKLGPNM
+204 
-211 VSIFIIFA
+211 
-219 LLYWV
+219 
-224 GMARIVRSQ
+224 
-233 VLTLKESEY
+233 
-242 VTAARALGA
+242 
-251 SGGRIIKKHLLTN
+251 
-264 CMGTLIVTTTLQIP
+264 
-278 SSIFTESYL
+278 L

-297 VETIGQ
+297 VETVGQ

-366 DAVALAEQY
+366 DAVALAQQY

-388 VADSTGRSAV
+388 VADSTGRSAI
-398 LEWIG
+398 LEWVG

-408 DTDGAQRQ
+408 DADGAERQ

-447 GTTAER
+447 GTTAEM
-453 KGLDRYEHLTAALR
+453 KGLDRYEHLAAALR
-467 ETDGIVADKNA
+467 ETDGIVADKDA

>member
-1 MENLKKNPLSLQ
+1 MKRNSLSKL
-13 LNVEDFAPASND
+13 LRRIACALVALVIALAVAVFALWHNELTTLASFQKLSDRDEAHRDGAVYQINFSGDYFFDEFLSQGGASND
-25 EKKSLVVMRES
+25 AELISFVTRSITKGIIPMHIKTSS
-36 VNFWKDGMRRLRKNK
+36 
-51 IAMVSL
+51 IAC
-57 VVILL
+57 
-62 IAFMAYVLPSFW
+62 
-74 PYSYEQQIKG
+74 
-84 SNNLA
+84 
-89 PFEYSAAEQ
+89 
-98 KLIDQGENVFPHILG
+98 
-113 TDRMGRDF
+113 
-121 AVRVMMGT
+121 
-129 RVSLSVGLLASV
+129 
-141 LVLLIGATYGAISAF
+141 SAF
-156 AGGWIDNIMMRI
+156 TADTQSGDRVFGRNYDFSATNTAIVYTDPGEGRHASYSTID
-168 TDILY
+168 
-173 TIPDILLII
+173 
-182 LLAMAIKEPLESLA
+182 
-196 TKPGFGWM
+196 
-204 QKLGPNM
+204 
-211 VSIFIIFA
+211 
-219 LLYWV
+219 
-224 GMARIVRSQ
+224 
-233 VLTLKESEY
+233 
-242 VTAARALGA
+242 
-251 SGGRIIKKHLLTN
+251 
-264 CMGTLIVTTTLQIP
+264 
-278 SSIFTESYL
+278 L

-303 KILTL
+303 KFLTL

-344 DKPDLTST
+344 DRPDITST

-366 DAVALAEQY
+366 DAVALAQQY

-388 VADSTGRSAV
+388 VADSTGRSAI
-398 LEWIG
+398 LEWVG

-408 DTDGAQRQ
+408 DADGAQRQ

-467 ETDGIVADKNA
+467 ETDGIVADKDA

>member
-1 MENLKKNPLSLQ
+1 MKRNSLSKL
-13 LNVEDFAPASND
+13 LRRIACALAALVIALAVAVFALWHNELTTLASFQKLSDRDEAHRDGAVYQINFSGDYSFDEFLSQGGASND
-25 EKKSLVVMRES
+25 AELISFVTRSITKGIIPMHIKTSS
-36 VNFWKDGMRRLRKNK
+36 
-51 IAMVSL
+51 IAC
-57 VVILL
+57 
-62 IAFMAYVLPSFW
+62 
-74 PYSYEQQIKG
+74 
-84 SNNLA
+84 
-89 PFEYSAAEQ
+89 
-98 KLIDQGENVFPHILG
+98 
-113 TDRMGRDF
+113 
-121 AVRVMMGT
+121 
-129 RVSLSVGLLASV
+129 
-141 LVLLIGATYGAISAF
+141 SAF
-156 AGGWIDNIMMRI
+156 TADTQSGDRVFGRNYDFSATNTAIVYTDPGEGRHASYSTID
-168 TDILY
+168 
-173 TIPDILLII
+173 
-182 LLAMAIKEPLESLA
+182 
-196 TKPGFGWM
+196 
-204 QKLGPNM
+204 
-211 VSIFIIFA
+211 
-219 LLYWV
+219 
-224 GMARIVRSQ
+224 
-233 VLTLKESEY
+233 
-242 VTAARALGA
+242 
-251 SGGRIIKKHLLTN
+251 
-264 CMGTLIVTTTLQIP
+264 
-278 SSIFTESYL
+278 L

-303 KILTL
+303 KFLTL

-344 DKPDLTST
+344 DRPDITST

-366 DAVALAEQY
+366 DAVALAQQY

-388 VADSTGRSAV
+388 VADSTGRSAI
-398 LEWIG
+398 LEWVG

-408 DTDGAQRQ
+408 DADGAQRQ

-447 GTTAER
+447 DTTAEM
-453 KGLDRYEHLTAALR
+453 KGLDRYEHLAAALR
-467 ETDGIVADKNA
+467 ETDGIVADKDA

>member
-1 MENLKKNPLSLQ
+1 MKRNSLSKL
-13 LNVEDFAPASND
+13 LRRIACALAALVIALAVAVFALWHNELTTLASFQKLSDRDEAHRDGAVYQINFSGDYSFDEFLSQGGASND
-25 EKKSLVVMRES
+25 AELISFVTRSITKGIIPMHIKTSS
-36 VNFWKDGMRRLRKNK
+36 
-51 IAMVSL
+51 IAC
-57 VVILL
+57 
-62 IAFMAYVLPSFW
+62 
-74 PYSYEQQIKG
+74 
-84 SNNLA
+84 
-89 PFEYSAAEQ
+89 
-98 KLIDQGENVFPHILG
+98 
-113 TDRMGRDF
+113 
-121 AVRVMMGT
+121 
-129 RVSLSVGLLASV
+129 
-141 LVLLIGATYGAISAF
+141 SAF
-156 AGGWIDNIMMRI
+156 TADTQSGDRVFGRNYDFSATNTAIVYTDPGEGRHASYSTID
-168 TDILY
+168 
-173 TIPDILLII
+173 
-182 LLAMAIKEPLESLA
+182 
-196 TKPGFGWM
+196 
-204 QKLGPNM
+204 
-211 VSIFIIFA
+211 
-219 LLYWV
+219 
-224 GMARIVRSQ
+224 
-233 VLTLKESEY
+233 
-242 VTAARALGA
+242 
-251 SGGRIIKKHLLTN
+251 
-264 CMGTLIVTTTLQIP
+264 
-278 SSIFTESYL
+278 L

-344 DKPDLTST
+344 DRPDITST

-366 DAVALAEQY
+366 DAVALAQQY

-388 VADSTGRSAV
+388 VADSTGRSAI
-398 LEWIG
+398 LEWVG

-408 DTDGAQRQ
+408 DADGAQRQ

-447 GTTAER
+447 GTTAEM

>member
-1 MENLKKNPLSLQ
+1 MKRNSLSKL
-13 LNVEDFAPASND
+13 LRRIACALAALVIALAVAVFALWHNELTTLASFQKLSDRDEAHRDGAVYQINFSGDYSFDEFLSQGGASND
-25 EKKSLVVMRES
+25 AELISFITRSITKGIIPMHIKTSS
-36 VNFWKDGMRRLRKNK
+36 
-51 IAMVSL
+51 IAC
-57 VVILL
+57 
-62 IAFMAYVLPSFW
+62 
-74 PYSYEQQIKG
+74 
-84 SNNLA
+84 
-89 PFEYSAAEQ
+89 
-98 KLIDQGENVFPHILG
+98 
-113 TDRMGRDF
+113 
-121 AVRVMMGT
+121 
-129 RVSLSVGLLASV
+129 
-141 LVLLIGATYGAISAF
+141 SAF
-156 AGGWIDNIMMRI
+156 TADTQSGDRVFGRNYDFSATNTAIVYTDPGEGRHASYSTID
-168 TDILY
+168 
-173 TIPDILLII
+173 
-182 LLAMAIKEPLESLA
+182 
-196 TKPGFGWM
+196 
-204 QKLGPNM
+204 
-211 VSIFIIFA
+211 
-219 LLYWV
+219 
-224 GMARIVRSQ
+224 
-233 VLTLKESEY
+233 
-242 VTAARALGA
+242 
-251 SGGRIIKKHLLTN
+251 
-264 CMGTLIVTTTLQIP
+264 
-278 SSIFTESYL
+278 L

-303 KILTL
+303 KFLTL

-344 DKPDLTST
+344 DKPDITST

-366 DAVALAEQY
+366 DAVALAQQY

-388 VADSTGRSAV
+388 VADSTGRSAI
-398 LEWIG
+398 LEWVG

-408 DTDGAQRQ
+408 DADGAQRQ

-447 GTTAER
+447 DTTAEM
-453 KGLDRYEHLTAALR
+453 KGLDRYEHLAAALR
-467 ETDGIVADKNA
+467 ETDGIVADKDA